1 MIFLRQFIVLLFG
14 ALQLAILIRVLL
26 TWIPN
31 LDRSNPIV
39 ELLSSITDPIL
50 EPARRLIPPFGG
62 LDISPI
68 LVLFGLQLL
77 ESVLLRALS

>member
-14 ALQLAILIRVLL
+14 ALQFAILIRVLL
-26 TWIPN
+26 TWFPN
-31 LDRSNPIV
+31 LDRSNPLV
-39 ELLSSITDPIL
+39 QLLSSVTDPIL

>member
-14 ALQLAILIRVLL
+14 ALQFAILIRVLL
-26 TWIPN
+26 TWFPN
-31 LDRSNPIV
+31 LDRSNPLV
-39 ELLSSITDPIL
+39 QLLSSVTDPIL

-68 LVLFGLQLL
+68 LVLFALQLL
-77 ESVLLRALS
+77 ESVLLRVLS

>member
-14 ALQLAILIRVLL
+14 ALQFAILIRVLL
-26 TWIPN
+26 TWFPN
-31 LDRSNPIV
+31 LDRSNPLV
-39 ELLSSITDPIL
+39 QLLSSVTDPIL

-68 LVLFGLQLL
+68 LVLF
-77 ESVLLRALS
+77 A

>member
-14 ALQLAILIRVLL
+14 ALQLAILIRILL

-31 LDRSNPIV
+31 LDRSNPLV
-39 ELLSSITDPIL
+39 QLLSSVTDPIL

>member
-1 MIFLRQFIVLLFG
+1 MIFLRQFITLLFG
-14 ALQLAILIRVLL
+14 VLQFAILIRVLL
-26 TWIPN
+26 SWFPN
-31 LDRSNPIV
+31 LDRSNPLV
-39 ELLSSITDPIL
+39 QLLSSITDPIL

-77 ESVLLRALS
+77 ESVLLRALG

>member
-14 ALQLAILIRVLL
+14 ALQLAILIRILL
-26 TWIPN
+26 TWFPN
-31 LDRSNPIV
+31 LDRSNPLV
-39 ELLSSITDPIL
+39 QLLSSVTDPIL